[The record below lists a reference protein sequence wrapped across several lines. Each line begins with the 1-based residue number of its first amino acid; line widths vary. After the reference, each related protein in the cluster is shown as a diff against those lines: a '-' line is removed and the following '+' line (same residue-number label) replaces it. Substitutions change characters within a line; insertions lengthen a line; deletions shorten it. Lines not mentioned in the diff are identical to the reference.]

1 MNDFEVVDLFS
12 GFGGASEAFV
22 QAGDTVNR
30 FELLQTVVDETPHTI
45 QADLS
50 KDSRLNPLRRAG
62 LWPHLGE
69 APLPRPDLV
78 WASPPCREFSRA
90 YNAPQAVAER
100 EGRSYTP
107 MGGLTLI
114 QRAILMIE
122 QLEPRYWVIENVAG
136 ARKWLKPILGEPRQ
150 VIGPYCLWG
159 NFPHIIVN
167 DDVQFQPKNMKA
179 GGHDRHS
186 VQKRSVIPIE
196 ISRGLRTAMREQK
209 TLDEWDERWG

>member
-1 MNDFEVVDLFS
+1 MTDQLVVYDLFS

-22 QAGDTVNR
+22 EAGDHVKR

-50 KDSRLNPLRRAG
+50 KDSRLNRLRVHG
-62 LWPHLGE
+62 HWPALGE
-69 APLPRPDLV
+69 KIVGPDLV

-100 EGRSYTP
+100 HGRRYTP
-107 MGGLTLI
+107 SGGLGLI
-114 QRAILMIE
+114 QRSILMIE
-122 QLEPRYWVIENVAG
+122 QLNPRFWVIENVAG

-159 NFPHIIVN
+159 NFPHIVV
-167 DDVQFQPKNMKA
+167 DPDVQFQPKNMKA

-196 ISRGLRTAMREQK
+196 ISRGLRRAIREQT
-209 TLDEWDERWG
+209 TLERWC

>member
-1 MNDFEVVDLFS
+1 MTGHELVVVDLFS
-12 GFGGASEAFV
+12 GFGGASEGFLE
-22 QAGDTVNR
+22 AGDLVKR
-30 FELLQTVVDETPHTI
+30 YELLQSVVDETPHTI

-50 KDSRLNPLRRAG
+50 KDSRLNRLRVQG
-62 LWPHLGE
+62 HWPSLGE
-69 APLPRPDLV
+69 IPKRRPDLV

-100 EGRSYTP
+100 QGRSYTP
-107 MGGLTLI
+107 MGGLSLI

-159 NFPHIIVN
+159 NFPHICI
-167 DDVQFQPKNMKA
+167 DPSTQFQPKNLKA

-196 ISRGLRTAMREQK
+196 ISRGLRKAMLEQT
-209 TLDEWDERWG
+209 TLERWI

>member
-1 MNDFEVVDLFS
+1 MNDPLRVYDLFS

-22 QAGDTVNR
+22 EAGDRVHR
-30 FELLQTVVDETPHTI
+30 FELLQSVVDETPHTI
-45 QADLS
+45 QVDLS
-50 KDSRLNPLRRAG
+50 KDSRLNGLRTHG
-62 LWPHLGE
+62 KWPCLGE
-69 APLPRPDLV
+69 SKPGHVDLV

-107 MGGLTLI
+107 MGGLSLI
-114 QRAILMIE
+114 QRSILMIE
-122 QLEPRYWVIENVAG
+122 QLEPTYWVIENVAG

-159 NFPHIIVN
+159 NFPHIIMPP
-167 DDVQFQPKNMKA
+167 DVQFQPKNMKA
-179 GGHDRHS
+179 GGLDRHS

-196 ISRGLRTAMREQK
+196 ISRGLRRAMMEQK
-209 TLDEWDERWG
+209 TLESWC